1 MRFARKA
8 YIGPPTEPVAVRLL
22 NRCEQQ
28 QQQQQQVHLPLHLR
42 LCSDVSKVVEAVS
55 FERTRF
61 VRKRI
66 RRG

>member
-22 NRCEQQ
+22 NRRE
-28 QQQQQQVHLPLHLR
+28 QQQQQVHLPLHLR
-42 LCSDVSKVVEAVS
+42 LCSDVSKVVEDVS

-61 VRKRI
+61 VRKKYTTRVI
-66 RRG
+66 

>member
-8 YIGPPTEPVAVRLL
+8 YIGQPTEPVAVRLL
-22 NRCEQQ
+22 NRRE
-28 QQQQQQVHLPLHLR
+28 QQQQVHLPLHLR

-61 VRKRI
+61 VRKKYTTRVI
-66 RRG
+66 

>member
-22 NRCEQQ
+22 NRREQQ
-28 QQQQQQVHLPLHLR
+28 HPLHLR

-55 FERTRF
+55 FESTRF
-61 VRKRI
+61 VKKKKYTTRVI
-66 RRG
+66 